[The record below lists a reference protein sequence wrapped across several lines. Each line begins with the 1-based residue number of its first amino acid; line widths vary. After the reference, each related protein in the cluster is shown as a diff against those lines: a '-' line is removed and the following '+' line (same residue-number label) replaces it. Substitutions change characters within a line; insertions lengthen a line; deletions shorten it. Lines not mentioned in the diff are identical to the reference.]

1 MSPRRASPRRSKS
14 NPCYLLTERTLQ
26 TTEDMASA
34 LIQFRDGK
42 LSSGQAA
49 KLAHLTLAE
58 FLEYASGQ
66 GIDVVSYDPAELDQ
80 ELAAFSLTVT
90 RK

>member
-1 MSPRRASPRRSKS
+1 MSRRRASPRRSES
-14 NPCYLLTERTLQ
+14 NPGLPLMERTLQ
-26 TTEDMASA
+26 TKEDFALA
-34 LIQFRDGK
+34 LILFKDGE

-58 FLEYASGQ
+58 FLERASRQ

-80 ELAAFSLTVT
+80 ELAAFSSAAT